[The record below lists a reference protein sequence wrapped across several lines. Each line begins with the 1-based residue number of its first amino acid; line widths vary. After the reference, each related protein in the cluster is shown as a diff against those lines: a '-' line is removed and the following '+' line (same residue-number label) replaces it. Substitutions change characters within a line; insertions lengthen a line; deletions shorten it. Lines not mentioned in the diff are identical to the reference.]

1 MARILSIDYGTKRTG
16 IAVTDPLR
24 IIATALETVDSEKLM
39 NFLASY
45 FQKEPVDQLVVGMPK
60 SLNNEDTDMTPFVR
74 QLVEQLNLRFPDKP
88 VALIDERF
96 TSAPATIGKNAKQPW
111 FECFALYVIGKCA
124 IHADEG
130 VLNCLFRIRPAR
142 QHVQSEPQTARVIG
156 IHECGKCAHVAVH
169 VRPEQGE
176 TDRQESKG
184 AHAEQQ
190 HPVED
195 DAQEETA
202 TKERRH

>member
-74 QLVEQLNLRFPDKP
+74 QLVEQLNKRFPDKP

-96 TSAPATIGKNAKQPW
+96 TSAIALKTMIAGGMKKKDRRVKGNVDKISATLILQSYLESGK
-111 FECFALYVIGKCA
+111 
-124 IHADEG
+124 
-130 VLNCLFRIRPAR
+130 
-142 QHVQSEPQTARVIG
+142 
-156 IHECGKCAHVAVH
+156 
-169 VRPEQGE
+169 
-176 TDRQESKG
+176 
-184 AHAEQQ
+184 
-190 HPVED
+190 
-195 DAQEETA
+195 
-202 TKERRH
+202 